1 VRQLKSLA
9 LERSEEV
16 VQELTAQTNPT
27 VWTVATKLSWS
38 RGFKSLGNLQLR
50 LALSETAAHLQ
61 YLRTTGFDHQIEGLP
76 DAAFAPITFDA
87 GVGVPAYTAKR

>member
-1 VRQLKSLA
+1 MRQLKSLA

-16 VQELTAQTNPT
+16 VWELSTQRNPT

-38 RGFKSLGNLQLR
+38 RGFESLGNLQLR

-61 YLRTTGFDHQIEGLP
+61 YLRTSGHTHFIEGLP
-76 DAAFAPITFDA
+76 AAAL
-87 GVGVPAYTAKR
+87 PA